1 MRTSSLKTTAAVL
14 RATINQRTKSD
25 GSKPYYD
32 QAEWARILGYSLG
45 MIKAVESGKEPLSEA
60 MATKLVHETDIDLAW
75 LLDGDVAA
83 PLMAADGTPFTAA
96 TFERKQA
103 NKQYWDT
110 LSEWELAAEFLRLAG
125 RMRGAIHDAQGR
137 EDVKMTLY
145 KLSTFLGTL
154 PGGRAD
160 TEAEDVRWMR
170 ALKPIESDIA
180 IIRSLAARISAHLAL
195 QSPAKPTKKGAPAK
209 ARPRSR
215 KRKG

>member
-1 MRTSSLKTTAAVL
+1 MRTSSLKTTTAVL

-25 GSKPYYD
+25 GSKHYFD
-32 QAEWARILGYSLG
+32 QKAFAALLGYSLG

-60 MATKLVHETDIDLAW
+60 LATKLVHETDIALAW
-75 LLDGDVAA
+75 LMDGDVAA
-83 PLMAADGTPFTAA
+83 PPVDALGTPFTAA

-103 NKQYWDT
+103 NKRYWDT

-125 RMRGAIHDAQGR
+125 RMRGAIQDAQRR

-145 KLSTFLGTL
+145 KLSTFLGSL

-160 TEAEDVRWMR
+160 TEAESVRWMR
-170 ALKPIESDIA
+170 VLRPIEADIA
-180 IIRSLAARISAHLAL
+180 QARRGVAAMGASL
-195 QSPAKPTKKGAPAK
+195 QTPAKKGAPAK
-209 ARPRSR
+209 ARPRSA